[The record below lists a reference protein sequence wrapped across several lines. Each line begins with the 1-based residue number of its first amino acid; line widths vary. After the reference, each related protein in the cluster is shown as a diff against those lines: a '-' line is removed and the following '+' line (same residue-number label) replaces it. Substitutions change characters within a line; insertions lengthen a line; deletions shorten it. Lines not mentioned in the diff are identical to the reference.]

1 MEASSYNLSINTCIH
16 DFHSIF
22 LEKFAEHYL
31 YFIRIFVV
39 KKREIKCS
47 KKEGQPRMNDDVEVF
62 QEEGTQCKITQGF
75 DKIKIVFFKSKDIC
89 DITVLVSGGK

>member
-1 MEASSYNLSINTCIH
+1 
-16 DFHSIF
+16 
-22 LEKFAEHYL
+22 
-31 YFIRIFVV
+31 
-39 KKREIKCS
+39 
-47 KKEGQPRMNDDVEVF
+47 MNDDVEVF